1 MERRKKCWP
10 DCGIASWTIGGIF
23 DVEAKAALIERIQH
37 EALEPGF
44 WDDNR
49 AAKQKN
55 TALASAKRDIEAYE
69 ALKAGVDDLEASAE
83 LLQDAADSAL
93 QGEFDEGCLL
103 LGRRLEA
110 MDFTRMLNGPYD
122 RHGALLTIKPGAGG
136 TESQDWAQM
145 LMRMYTRWAERRG
158 FAVTPL
164 EIQPGEEAGIKS
176 ATLQI
181 DGEWAFGLLRS
192 EKGVHRL
199 VRISPFDSQSRRH
212 TSFASAEPLPQL
224 DDEVEL
230 VIEDKDLRIDVF
242 RASGA
247 GGQHVNRTE
256 SAVRI
261 THLPSGLVVQCQNDR
276 SQIKNKESAM
286 SVLRARLFVLAEEE
300 RRRKMDGIT
309 GERQD
314 ISFGSQVRNYV
325 LYPYQQVKDT
335 RTDLESSQTQA
346 VLDGDIDAFIEAFL
360 KMNSREAIGRA

>member
-1 MERRKKCWP
+1 VAKERSCWP
-10 DCGIASWTIGGIF
+10 VSGIGCWTTGGIF
-23 DVEAKAALIERIQH
+23 DVEAKASLIARIEH

-44 WDDNR
+44 WADNR
-49 AAKQKN
+49 AARAKN
-55 TALASAKRDIEAYE
+55 SALASAKKDLEAFA
-69 ALKAGVDDLEASAE
+69 ALKAGVEDLETSAE
-83 LLQDAADSAL
+83 LLEDAADPSLLA
-93 QGEFDEGCLL
+93 EFDEGCRL
-103 LGRRLEA
+103 LGLRLDR

-122 RHGALLTIKPGAGG
+122 RHGALLNIKPGAGG

-145 LMRMYTRWAERRG
+145 LLRLYSRWAERRG
-158 FAVTPL
+158 FAVTLL
-164 EIQPGEEAGIKS
+164 EVQPGEEAGIKS
-176 ATLQI
+176 ATLKV
-181 DGEWAFGLLRS
+181 DGDWAFGLLRS

-199 VRISPFDSQSRRH
+199 VRISPFDSQGRRH

-224 DDEVEL
+224 EDDGEL
-230 VIEDKDLRIDVF
+230 VIDDKDLRIDVF

-261 THLPSGLVVQCQNDR
+261 THLPSGIVVQCQNDR
-276 SQIKNKESAM
+276 SQGKNKESAM
-286 SVLRARLFVLAEEE
+286 GVLRSKLVVLAEEE

-346 VLDGDIDAFIEAFL
+346 VLDGDIDAFIEAYL
-360 KMNSREAIGRA
+360 KMNSQEPQARG

>member
-1 MERRKKCWP
+1 M
-10 DCGIASWTIGGIF
+10 
-23 DVEAKAALIERIQH
+23 
-37 EALEPGF
+37 
-44 WDDNR
+44 
-49 AAKQKN
+49 
-55 TALASAKRDIEAYE
+55 ASAKRDLEAY
-69 ALKAGVDDLEASAE
+69 AGLKAGLDDLAASAE
-83 LLQDAADSAL
+83 LLQDAADPAL
-93 QGEFDEGCLL
+93 LAEFETGCAGLA
-103 LGRRLEA
+103 RRLDG

-122 RHGALLTIKPGAGG
+122 RHGALLTLKPGAGG

-145 LMRMYTRWAERRG
+145 LLRMYSRWAERRG
-158 FAVTPL
+158 FKVTML

-181 DGEWAFGLLRS
+181 DGDWAFGLLRS

-224 DDEVEL
+224 DEDIEL
-230 VIEDKDLRIDVF
+230 EIDDKDLRIDVF

-261 THLPSGLVVQCQNDR
+261 THLPSGIVVQCQNDR
-276 SQIKNKESAM
+276 SQVKNKESAM
-286 SVLRARLFVLAEEE
+286 SVLKSRLFVLAEEE
-300 RRRKMDGIT
+300 RKRKMEGIT

-346 VLDGDIDAFIEAFL
+346 VLDGDLDAFIEAYL
-360 KMNSREAIGRA
+360 KMNSREAGGRA

>member
-1 MERRKKCWP
+1 MV
-10 DCGIASWTIGGIF
+10 A
-23 DVEAKAALIERIQH
+23 
-37 EALEPGF
+37 
-44 WDDNR
+44 
-49 AAKQKN
+49 
-55 TALASAKRDIEAYE
+55 AKRDLEAFSN
-69 ALKAGVDDLEASAE
+69 LKSGVDDLDASAE
-83 LLQDAADSAL
+83 LLQEAADPAL
-93 QGEFDEGCLL
+93 QLEFDEGAMRLA
-103 LGRRLEA
+103 RRLDQ

-122 RHGALLTIKPGAGG
+122 RHGALLNIKPGAGG

-145 LMRMYTRWAERRG
+145 LLRMYTRWAERRG
-158 FAVTPL
+158 FSVTLL
-164 EIQPGEEAGIKS
+164 ELQPGDEAGIKS
-176 ATLQI
+176 ATLKI
-181 DGEWAFGLLRS
+181 DGDWAFGFLRS

-224 DDEVEL
+224 NDDVEL
-230 VIEDKDLRIDVF
+230 VIDDKDLRIDVF

-261 THLPSGLVVQCQNDR
+261 THLPSGVVVQCQNDR
-276 SQIKNKESAM
+276 SQLKNKESAM
-286 SVLRARLFVLAEEE
+286 GVLKAKLFVLAEEE

-346 VLDGDIDAFIEAFL
+346 VLDGDIDAFIEAYL
-360 KMNSREAIGRA
+360 KMKSREALARA

>member
-1 MERRKKCWP
+1 L
-10 DCGIASWTIGGIF
+10 IAR
-23 DVEAKAALIERIQH
+23 IED
-37 EALEPGF
+37 EALQPNF
-44 WDDNR
+44 WADNR
-49 AAKQKN
+49 AAKAKN
-55 TALASAKRDIEAYE
+55 TAMASAKKDLAAFHAMETE
-69 ALKAGVDDLEASAE
+69 LQDLEASAE
-83 LLQDAADSAL
+83 LLQDAVDPAL
-93 QGEFDEGCLL
+93 QAEFDEGS
-103 LGRRLEA
+103 RRLEQRLGR

-122 RHGALLTIKPGAGG
+122 RNGATLNIKPGAGG

-145 LMRMYTRWAERRG
+145 LLRLYSRWAERRG
-158 FAVTPL
+158 FGVTVL
-164 EIQPGEEAGIKS
+164 EIQPGDEAGIKS
-176 ATLQI
+176 ATLRI
-181 DGEWAFGLLRS
+181 DGDWAFGLLRS

-224 DDEVEL
+224 EEDGEL
-230 VIEDKDLRIDVF
+230 VIDDKDLRIDVF

-261 THLPSGLVVQCQNDR
+261 THLPTGIVTQCQNDR
-276 SQIKNKESAM
+276 SQGKNKESAM
-286 SVLRARLFVLAEEE
+286 GVLRGKLVILAEEE

-346 VLDGDIDAFIEAFL
+346 VLDGDIDAFIEAYL
-360 KMNSREAIGRA
+360 KMNSREARG